1 MFLSWKCLQS
11 IPLITH
17 WVLNACLS
25 TAESGPKANKFV
37 ENSAGETE
45 GKRESNLSVFTL
57 PVTTTKMKSHGITFH
72 RNKIYKR
79 GNKKNLWRVS
89 ETLFDRFWLC
99 LHWET
104 RALQRPI
111 TSVRLCDWCLCWRRE
126 VFLHDPCL
134 QCYLLICNLLLSR
147 NCWRN

>member
-79 GNKKNLWRVS
+79 GNKKKPVASRWDVVWSLLALPTSGNKSPAKAHHFCAALW
-89 ETLFDRFWLC
+89 LM
-99 LHWET
+99 
-104 RALQRPI
+104 P
-111 TSVRLCDWCLCWRRE
+111 
-126 VFLHDPCL
+126 
-134 QCYLLICNLLLSR
+134 LLTQGGFSAWSMPAVLSP
-147 NCWRN
+147 NMQFAVK